1 MSDQRTKTA
10 QSASGTA
17 EGMENNVSAAV
28 NGAKEYNTKF
38 MEFAQA
44 NTQAAFAFA
53 QKLWGVKSPT
63 DFVQLSVEHSRTQ
76 IETLTK
82 QTKELAELAQ
92 KAVTLQGKG

>member
-10 QSASGTA
+10 PPAPGPA
-17 EGMENNVSAAV
+17 ESMEKNVSTAL
-28 NGAKEYNTKF
+28 NGAKEYNAKF

-53 QKLWGVKSPT
+53 QKLWGVKSPS
-63 DFVQLSVEHSRTQ
+63 DFVELSVQHSRTQ
-76 IETLTK
+76 IETMTK

-92 KAVTLQGKG
+92 KVTLQSK

>member
-1 MSDQRTKTA
+1 MSDQRSKTSPFA
-10 QSASGTA
+10 PGAA
-17 EGMENNVSAAV
+17 EAMENVSAALT
-28 NGAKEYNTKF
+28 GAKEYNTKF

-63 DFVQLSVEHSRTQ
+63 DFVELSVEHSRTQ
-76 IETLTK
+76 IETMTK

-92 KAVTLQGKG
+92 KVTLQSKK

>member
-1 MSDQRTKTA
+1 MSDQRPK
-10 QSASGTA
+10 SAPSAAHTA
-17 EGMENNVSAAV
+17 EAMEHNVSAALT
-28 NGAKEYNTKF
+28 GAKDYNTKF

-53 QKLWGVKSPT
+53 QKLWSVKSPS
-63 DFVQLSVEHSRTQ
+63 DFVELSVEHSRTQ

-92 KAVTLQGKG
+92 KVTLQSKK

>member
-1 MSDQRTKTA
+1 MSDQRAK
-10 QSASGTA
+10 SAPSAPGTA
-17 EGMENNVSAAV
+17 EAMENNVSGALT
-28 NGAKEYNTKF
+28 GAKEYNTKF

-53 QKLWGVKSPT
+53 QRLWSVKSPS
-63 DFVQLSVEHSRTQ
+63 DFVELSVEHSRTQ

-92 KAVTLQGKG
+92 KVTLQGKK